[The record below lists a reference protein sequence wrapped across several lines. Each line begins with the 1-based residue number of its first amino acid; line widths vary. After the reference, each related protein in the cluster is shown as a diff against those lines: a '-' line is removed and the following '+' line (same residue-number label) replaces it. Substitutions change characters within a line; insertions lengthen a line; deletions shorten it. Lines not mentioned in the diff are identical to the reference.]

1 MTALPRAAVLHP
13 DLRGGAGSEG
23 VAAWLARALRD
34 TARVTLVSMGPID
47 LPKLDGLYGTDLAGS
62 GVGTV
67 SLRVPPGPAGRF
79 DALRA
84 YRLGRWAKDHGA
96 EWDILFSAY
105 NVMDFG
111 RPGVQLLAD
120 VSFDDGLRRS
130 LHPSA
135 AGVKR
140 LLYAKS
146 PLRSLYLGLGR
157 ALAGQSRP
165 GWRRN
170 LTYAS
175 SAWLRDVFERRFG
188 FPCSVLY
195 PPVVVAAAAAVP
207 WEERENGFVV
217 LARLAPEKGVERAIS
232 VLDEVRRSAPSVHLH
247 ILGRADDRVTT
258 EAVRRL
264 CRERAGWASYEGC
277 VDGKARDA
285 LLARHRYGLSGCRH
299 EAFGIGVAEMVKAG
313 MIVWVPG
320 AGGQVEVVG
329 DGDLAYEDERDAA
342 RKIVPV
348 LGDAARQADLRRR
361 LEARGALFSTDRFI
375 TEVRGIVSGFLGRE
389 AGR

>member
-23 VAAWLARALRD
+23 VAVWLARALRD
-34 TARVTLVSMGPID
+34 TARVTLVSMGPVD
-47 LPKLDGLYGTDLAGS
+47 LPKLDGLYGTDIAGS
-62 GVGTV
+62 GVETI
-67 SLRVPPGPAGRF
+67 SLPVPPGPAARF

-84 YRLGRWAKDHGA
+84 YRLGRWAKARAG
-96 EWDILFSAY
+96 EWDVLVSAY
-105 NVMDFG
+105 NIMDFG
-111 RPGVQLLAD
+111 RRGIQLIAD

-130 LHPSA
+130 LHPAA
-135 AGVKR
+135 AGARR
-140 LLYAKS
+140 LLYARS
-146 PLRSLYLGLGR
+146 PMRWLYLRLGR
-157 ALAGQSRP
+157 AMAGQSRH

-170 LTYAS
+170 LTYAN

-188 FPCSVLY
+188 LPCGVLY
-195 PPVVVAAAAAVP
+195 PPVASGAAALP

-217 LARLAPEKGVERAIS
+217 LARLTPEKGVERAIA
-232 VLDEVRRSAPSVHLH
+232 VLDEVRRSRPDVHLH
-247 ILGRADDRVTT
+247 ILGRADDRATT

-264 CRERAGWASYEGC
+264 CRERAGWASYEGF
-277 VDGKARDA
+277 VGGKAKDA

-329 DGDLAYEDERDAA
+329 DGDLAYDDERDAA
-342 RKIVPV
+342 RTIVAV
-348 LGDAARQADLRRR
+348 LGDASRQADLRRR

-375 TEVRGIVSGFLGRE
+375 SEVRGIVSGFLGRE
-389 AGR
+389 GGP